1 MIDPEVGGAC
11 GLAADPWGVWLDL
24 AAVERE
30 RGERSLL
37 TLRLDHLLEA
47 GDLCP
52 GGRGEYFWTD
62 GVDEFRLRVRW
73 VGPLRAVFNR
83 LRGRSGIED
92 YRVERT
98 RFVKFS
104 RLAELSR
111 GG

>member
-1 MIDPEVGGAC
+1 MFDLDGFDASR
-11 GLAADPWGVWLDL
+11 LAADPWGVWLDL

-52 GGRGEYFWTD
+52 VGRGEYFWTD
-62 GVDEFRLRVRW
+62 GGDDFRLRVRR
-73 VGPLRAVFNR
+73 VGPLRALFNR

-104 RLAELSR
+104 RLVDLSR